1 MSDVSPL
8 RVALNGTALMAPLT
22 GIGQYTRHLA
32 LGLQRE
38 PNVAL
43 RLFYATHFSH
53 ELRPRA
59 PRAVGTLRRIV
70 RSFVPH
76 SYGISRSLQQLNFTR
91 GCRTEQF
98 DVYHEPNF
106 LAYRF
111 AGPSVITVHDL
122 SWIRYP
128 ETHPVERVRA
138 MDRYFEPGLRRASL
152 LLTDSRY
159 VRDEVMREFG
169 IPAERIMAIPLGLD
183 PAFHPRSAQ
192 ETQAVLS
199 RHELT
204 HGGYF
209 LSVGTLEPRK
219 NVETTV
225 AAYRQLPQA
234 LRERH
239 PLVMAGLRGWRT
251 SSMERALEP
260 LVASGQVRML
270 GYLERDDLAAITAG
284 ALTLVYPSIYEGF
297 GLPPL
302 EAMGCGVPAIT
313 STASCLPE
321 VVGDTGMLVDA
332 RDIDGLAAAMRQ
344 MAEDPQRRSQLSA
357 QARARA
363 LTFTWERCVAETL
376 AAYRFAANTSR

>member
-1 MSDVSPL
+1 MSGAHL
-8 RVALNGTALMAPLT
+8 RVAMNGTALLAPLT

-32 LGLQRE
+32 LGLQRD
-38 PNVAL
+38 PNVDL
-43 RLFYATHFSH
+43 RLFYATHFNS

-59 PRAVGTLRRIV
+59 PRAAGVLRRLARTFIP
-70 RSFVPH
+70 R
-76 SYGISRSLQQLNFTR
+76 SYGIARAIQQFNFNRGSRA
-91 GCRTEQF
+91 EQF

-106 LAYRF
+106 LAFRF
-111 AGPSVITVHDL
+111 PGPSVITVHDL

-128 ETHPVERVRA
+128 ETHPVERVQA
-138 MDRYFEPGLRRASL
+138 MDKYFEPGLRRASL
-152 LLTDSRY
+152 LLTDSRF
-159 VRDEVMREFG
+159 VRDEVIREFG
-169 IPAERIMAIPLGLD
+169 VPADRIITIPLGLD
-183 PAFHPRSAQ
+183 PVFHPRTAQ
-192 ETQAVLS
+192 ETQDVLS
-199 RHELT
+199 RHELA

-225 AAYRQLPQA
+225 AAYSLLPQSV
-234 LRERH
+234 RERH

-270 GYLERDDLAAITAG
+270 GYLERDDLATLTAG

-313 STASCLPE
+313 SSASCLPE
-321 VVGDTGMLVDA
+321 VVGDTGILVDA
-332 RDIDGLAAAMRQ
+332 KDTDGLSAAMLR
-344 MAEDPQRRSQLSA
+344 MAQDPQLRGELSA
-357 QARARA
+357 KAHARA

-376 AAYRFAANTSR
+376 AAYRLAASTSR